1 MPMAAGERAGRR
13 KSGGAD
19 ASAADSNADELG
31 ATAIAIA
38 DPMAGRAARAAS
50 SQRRR
55 EHARSTTAA
64 QCIERERAGVA
75 RSLARRCRQ
84 SVAGDVERLTCATAA
99 PRHWLCVATSALQL
113 RRIATTS
120 GRQVKPVGH
129 RLPLGL
135 LYRATGAFDWGSDS
149 VIAPVCFVTSP
160 ERVARMRNRRQDR
173 SAHFRCAR
181 LESSLCLRTD
191 ASPCKR
197 IRVMEHREL
206 QPNGDHS
213 ALFSVDTAKATAHYV
228 TRTKTAH

>member
-1 MPMAAGERAGRR
+1 MYLVAVESTPTRSLACVCVRATRTSHCSERHTACVGMPIAAGERAGRR

-160 ERVARMRNRRQDR
+160 
-173 SAHFRCAR
+173 
-181 LESSLCLRTD
+181 
-191 ASPCKR
+191 
-197 IRVMEHREL
+197 
-206 QPNGDHS
+206 
-213 ALFSVDTAKATAHYV
+213 
-228 TRTKTAH
+228 